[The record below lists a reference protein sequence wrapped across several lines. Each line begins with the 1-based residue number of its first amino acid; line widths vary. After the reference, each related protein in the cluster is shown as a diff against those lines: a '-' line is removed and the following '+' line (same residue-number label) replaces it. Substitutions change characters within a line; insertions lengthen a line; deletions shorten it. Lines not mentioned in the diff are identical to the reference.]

1 LHKKPATK
9 LKVRMTDTTVIGN
22 KLGEEDVARNVYC
35 KGKKITKISMI
46 TDKNGT
52 PLDVSIYPGSK
63 HDSAIYLDQLDDKS
77 LVNRNLE
84 VKHRGIL
91 LADKG
96 YDSSKIRNKL
106 TEKGFTPIIPF
117 NKRNTKDKGKI
128 KHLCGKHKKIY
139 KRRILIEQTF
149 MKLKRNRRI
158 DVRYDRK
165 TITYKGFV
173 MLAVIDIIQKST

>member
-1 LHKKPATK
+1 MA
-9 LKVRMTDTTVIGN
+9 DTTVIGN
-22 KLGEEDVARNVYC
+22 KLGEENVARNVNC
-35 KGKKITKISMI
+35 KGNKITKISMI
-46 TDKNGT
+46 TDLNGT
-52 PLDVSIYPGSK
+52 PLDASIYPGSK
-63 HDSAIYLDQLDDKS
+63 HDSTIYLDQLDDKS

-106 TEKGFTPIIPF
+106 TKKCFTPTVPF

-128 KHLCGKHKKIY
+128 KHQCGKHNKIY
-139 KRRILIEQTF
+139 KSRILIEQTL
-149 MKLKRNRRI
+149 MKLKKKQEI
-158 DVRYDRK
+158 SVRYDRK